1 MNRTIR
7 LISQGLML
15 LITVIFVGVIL
26 VYQAPVS
33 AAEGNSGDVQQAT
46 EDAQPGTDSNPVG
59 EPEINIPYSLQP
71 QEFAAEAAGDT
82 VVYFVPQD
90 ENTSTTILFFYN
102 TTGDALNVD
111 ITTYQMNGV
120 EYLSTTI
127 PIPAHGMV
135 RVCGD
140 DVVTS
145 SETWQDVVLVNFTT
159 FSAYGELIIPDGVE
173 VDGYIA
179 WNGGYFYDPLQ
190 SVPTLP
196 LRLST
201 DLYAIYFPI
210 IHKSS
215 ETMPL
220 IFRSAV

>member
-1 MNRTIR
+1 MNRSIR
-7 LISQGLML
+7 LMAQGLVL
-15 LITVIFVGVIL
+15 LIAAIFVGAIL

-33 AAEGNSGDVQQAT
+33 AADENMNDVQQAT

-59 EPEINIPYSLQP
+59 EPEIVIPYSLQP
-71 QEFAAEAAGDT
+71 QGFAAEAAGDT
-82 VVYFVPQD
+82 TVYFAPQD
-90 ENTSTTILFFYN
+90 ENTSTTILFFFN

-140 DVVTS
+140 EVVTS
-145 SETWQDVVLVNFTT
+145 SETWQDAVLVNFTT
-159 FSAYGELIIPDGVE
+159 YSAYGELSIPDGIE

-201 DLYAIYFPI
+201 DLYAIYLPLI
-210 IHKSS
+210 KKSS
-215 ETMPL
+215 EMLPVIL
-220 IFRSAV
+220 PFVV